1 MNNNNNGL
9 QLLDLEKEDVVLNEN
24 NFVAVIDEHKNLLK
38 QDPYVQNLASKVDI
52 TQPQQILAFGEESSV
67 GITTISD
74 QLLNSIKMVKE
85 EEAGELLTQLTKIMK
100 KVDLEEVK
108 KSGGENGF
116 IAKIF
121 NKAKK
126 SIEELMSK
134 YESIGSE
141 IDEVAVILKRYEKEI
156 IQETENLSKLYKTNI
171 EYFKELEKYVVA
183 GEMILEELDGKVIPQ
198 YENAA
203 LTSTDPLVSQ
213 NLELIRNCREMVDQ
227 RVYDLKLAEN
237 IAMQSLPMIQQIQRG
252 NFELVKNIKSSFIIT
267 LPIFKQCL
275 IQAIMIKRQ
284 DNRRKN
290 MQDLKD
296 YTNEMLI
303 KNANN
308 VARQS
313 LELSKMNGQGLVDIE
328 KLEQSFN
335 IIQDGIREVKRQQ
348 EDNKKARQDGSKK
361 LIEMKEKAFNLKQ
374 LPNNNGTSN
383 NYLN

>member
-1 MNNNNNGL
+1 M
-9 QLLDLEKEDVVLNEN
+9 VLNEN

-85 EEAGELLTQLTKIMK
+85 EEVEELLTQLTKIMK

-108 KSGGENGF
+108 KSGGESGF

-156 IQETENLSKLYKTNI
+156 IQETENLSKLYKANI

-183 GEMILEELDGKVIPQ
+183 GEKIL
-198 YENAA
+198 
-203 LTSTDPLVSQ
+203 
-213 NLELIRNCREMVDQ
+213 
-227 RVYDLKLAEN
+227 
-237 IAMQSLPMIQQIQRG
+237 
-252 NFELVKNIKSSFIIT
+252 KNIILFSII
-267 LPIFKQCL
+267 FL
-275 IQAIMIKRQ
+275 I
-284 DNRRKN
+284 
-290 MQDLKD
+290 
-296 YTNEMLI
+296 
-303 KNANN
+303 
-308 VARQS
+308 
-313 LELSKMNGQGLVDIE
+313 
-328 KLEQSFN
+328 
-335 IIQDGIREVKRQQ
+335 
-348 EDNKKARQDGSKK
+348 
-361 LIEMKEKAFNLKQ
+361 
-374 LPNNNGTSN
+374 
-383 NYLN
+383 